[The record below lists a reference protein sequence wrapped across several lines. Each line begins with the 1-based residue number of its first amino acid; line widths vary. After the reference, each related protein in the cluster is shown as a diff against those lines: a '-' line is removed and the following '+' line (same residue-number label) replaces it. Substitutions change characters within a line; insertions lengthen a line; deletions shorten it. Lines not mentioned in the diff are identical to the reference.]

1 MNKRYIVRCDE
12 KSKSFES
19 LQDALAEKD
28 YLIDMGYENVEMY
41 DTVTDKFI

>member
-19 LQDALAEKD
+19 LQDALAEKR
-28 YLIDMGYENVEMY
+28 LFN
-41 DTVTDKFI
+41 